1 MPHPDI
7 TRIPGAHANR
17 SRGVVHGGYVWTLAT
32 ARDKVQDIG
41 RQTTDCLE
49 QIDAQLR
56 AAGTDKSRL
65 IKVDVYLVDMKRKHE
80 MDEAWTRWVDRDNPP
95 MRMAIET
102 GLAGE
107 DLVEVVCL
115 AALPSG

>member
-7 TRIPGAHANR
+7 VRFPGRYPNR
-17 SRGVVHGGYVWTLAT
+17 SRGVAHGGFIWTLAT

-41 RQTTDCLE
+41 KQTTDCLE
-49 QIDAQLR
+49 QIDAQLV

-65 IKVDVYLVDMKRKHE
+65 IKVEVYLVDMKRKHE
-80 MDEAWTRWVDRDNPP
+80 MDEAWTRWVDHANPP

-102 GLAGE
+102 GLQGE

-115 AALPSG
+115 AALPPR